1 MVKTLH
7 SSLSDVRQ
15 FLGRLV
21 PGTQCDYKLDNCSQ
35 RFASLLLS
43 LVVIPNLVLV
53 LVCILKLSQ

>member
-35 RFASLLLS
+35 RFASESLLVLPP
-43 LVVIPNLVLV
+43 LILVLV
-53 LVCILKLSQ
+53 LVLNEDS